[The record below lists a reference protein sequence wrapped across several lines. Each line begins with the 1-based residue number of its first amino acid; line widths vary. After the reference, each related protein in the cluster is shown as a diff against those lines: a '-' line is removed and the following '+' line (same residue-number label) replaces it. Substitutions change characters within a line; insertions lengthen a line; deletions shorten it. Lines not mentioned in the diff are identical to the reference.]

1 VFFIRMAGRLNL
13 AITGVQD
20 TLLTGNPSMSYFL
33 SRFKIPTRFAFENKE
48 NQFTGKIDYGEILT
62 CKVPTERGDFIKN
75 FTIKLSREPLLPQGS
90 SWSPSSMYHLIE
102 YAELIIGGTIVEK
115 ITGEYIYLYQQLR
128 NTEDDTRQGL
138 YFLNGHGDLL
148 TLGFNYVYF
157 LDLPF
162 YFYRNPSLSIPICA
176 LTKHSVEVRV
186 KLRNFNELILDNTS
200 YGGKISGIS
209 LDTEYVYVSPEER
222 AYFMSNEIN
231 QIITQVQLSTFE
243 MDNTTLKKDVL
254 LKFSHPVK
262 EMYFVSQ
269 SNVSVE
275 SNYPNQYNTIKSIEF
290 KINNETLFKKS
301 GKEVSYDQVLEKY
314 INSPISSEFGG
325 LIETNDRRFGPN
337 IFGIHSFSLNPM
349 SRYPTGQLNMSR
361 ISHKM
366 LSLEIKP
373 LENVTTTT
381 VQTVVEN
388 ETSEIPY
395 TLTSL
400 QETPFKDTVINRQ
413 VSTITTPVTN
423 IRSVS
428 TPQEDV
434 FTTTTVTT
442 TTKRT
447 IGLESNIKV
456 TVTNSQSPLT
466 TRSTN
471 EPVTSQLISSTLGTS
486 SVVQGQVS
494 KVSNV
499 RVFSDPV
506 ISNNYVFEAKT
517 NIITNTDTSI
527 QTFTN
532 TSSPLLVNKQVTTF
546 EDTITT
552 RTETQPTI
560 TLGIPGGAP
569 LQTSDQLS
577 DTITGSGSVNYNNFG
592 GVSTGNPS
600 SSTNTNNAN
609 QDTSLDD
616 LVRIATG
623 DNGSAINFF
632 PPITAAGTGILLQKY
647 ATGIANGFDITS
659 RPLGFFNS
667 FGQIGKISRN
677 SSRIMSPRGISNGRD
692 EGQMINSW
700 RYVTSTGP
708 YNYPSSG
715 SSTSP
720 IYIQEMYRYERE
732 MDFSNLIN
740 ASDGLETGKER
751 IEIDTNFDGSI
762 IVMSQYVPSMVW
774 SPSIIE
780 PGYNGRSR
788 FYIHRYYENWDDD
801 RIGMGVWGDEN
812 NMQVPILVNQPSSMT
827 AVCHLGFSL
836 SMNKSGLRFAT
847 SGISHPY
854 LPSDSKNKVVIY
866 DIQGNT
872 YSPTIINLPDQ
883 GVNDEYGIQVKL
895 SDDGNKLCVSMHGSM
910 KSDVFDFIGKLYLY
924 EYKDST
930 WSMIEELPL
939 PPNVTLDIDS
949 AFGRNISTDS
959 DFDKIV
965 VGAANYNQGTVFVYQ
980 KINEAWETIHE
991 ITSANGVPNF
1001 GELVDMSGNGEKIIV
1016 AGSGATNGIEIWS
1029 QIDSS
1034 DTWYHEING
1043 SSTHLVT
1050 SVSINDNGSKY
1061 VYGTTGG
1068 KMYVK
1073 DDRVTDTEFDPNT
1086 NFVGDEV
1093 TPSGAYYLSFGR
1105 GTAFNFPTF
1114 TVPID
1119 ESTIIETNVVDTITS
1134 NTFTEVLT
1142 ETVDRVEE
1150 IVSLQTLVTH
1160 GISGT
1165 TVTEVGTRNQNEITT
1180 TQTETQ
1186 SNQHFSQKHK
1196 NRVYAINYNVLSFK
1210 DGLSGLRF

>member
-1 VFFIRMAGRLNL
+1 MAGRLNL

-75 FTIKLSREPLLPQGS
+75 FTIKLSQEPLLPQGS
-90 SWSPSSMYHLIE
+90 SWSPSFMYHLIE

-200 YGGKISGIS
+200 YGGNISGFS

-275 SNYPNQYNTIKSIEF
+275 NNYPNQYNTIKSIEF

-337 IFGIHSFSLNPM
+337 MFGIHSFSLNPM
-349 SRYPTGQLNMSR
+349 SHYPTGQLNMSR
-361 ISHKM
+361 ILHKM
-366 LSLEIKP
+366 LSLEIEP

-413 VSTITTPVTN
+413 TSTITTPVTN

-471 EPVTSQLISSTLGTS
+471 EPVTSQLISSTIGTS

-494 KVSNV
+494 EVSNV

-506 ISNNYVFEAKT
+506 ISNNYVFGAKT
-517 NIITNTDTSI
+517 NIATNTDTSF

-532 TSSPLLVNKQVTTF
+532 TSSPLLVNNQVTTF
-546 EDTITT
+546 EDTIAT

-577 DTITGSGSVNYNNFG
+577 DTITGSSSANNNNYG

-600 SSTNTNNAN
+600 SSTYANNAS
-609 QDTSLDD
+609 QETSLDD
-616 LVRIATG
+616 LVRISTG
-623 DNGSAINFF
+623 DNGSVISSVF
-632 PPITAAGTGILLQKY
+632 PSTKIGQNSLIKKY
-647 ATGIANGFDITS
+647 ATGITNGFDITS
-659 RPLGFFNS
+659 RPLGFGIS

-677 SSRIMSPRGISNGRD
+677 SSRIMSPRGISNGINP
-692 EGQMINSW
+692 GQMINSW

-708 YNYPSSG
+708 YNYPSPG

-720 IYIQEMYRYERE
+720 IYIQEMYRYVRE
-732 MDFSNLIN
+732 MDFSKLNN
-740 ASDGLETGKER
+740 ASDGSGETGKER

-774 SPSIIE
+774 SPDVIE
-780 PGYNGRSR
+780 PGPNNRSR

-801 RIGMGVWGDEN
+801 RIGMGVWGDEFN
-812 NMQVPILVNQPSSMT
+812 LQVPILVNQPSSMT
-827 AVCHLGFSL
+827 VVCHLGFSL

-847 SGISHPY
+847 SGITHPY
-854 LPSDSKNKVVIY
+854 LPSNSKNKVVIY
-866 DIQGNT
+866 DIQGST
-872 YSPTIINLPDQ
+872 YSPTIIDLPDQ
-883 GVNDEYGIQVKL
+883 DANDEYGIQVKL

-910 KSDVFDFIGKLYLY
+910 KSGVFDFIGKLYLY
-924 EYKDST
+924 EYKHST
-930 WSMIEELPL
+930 WTLIEELPL

-949 AFGRNISTDS
+949 AFGRSISTDS

-991 ITSANGVPNF
+991 ITSANGVQNF

-1068 KMYVK
+1068 KVYVK
-1073 DDRVTDTEFDPNT
+1073 DDTEFDANT

-1093 TPSGAYYLSFGR
+1093 TPSGVTGPSYGI
-1105 GTAFNFPTF
+1105 GTIFNFPTF

-1165 TVTEVGTRNQNEITT
+1165 TATEVGTRNQTEITT